1 MVAVPLACTP
11 SVPPPIPRRSLMGGI
26 THARMGASADFGG
39 SRVLQACR
47 DVTMILHA
55 TLPLAVTPS
64 AEPPRRN
71 PAVLVSGRPRS
82 VRIRREFPWSGAER
96 TWMLDLEIEV
106 PDTDPERLLAECEG
120 FLVDEDG
127 QTIGV
132 VEGIERDGP
141 FGAVSALIVAAGWFG
156 RKQLRV
162 DADAIE
168 SLAPLERRIIVA
180 PEATDP
186 PPRVLADGRS

>member
-1 MVAVPLACTP
+1 
-11 SVPPPIPRRSLMGGI
+11 
-26 THARMGASADFGG
+26 MGASADFGG
-39 SRVLQACR
+39 SRVLQPCR
-47 DVTMILHA
+47 DVTVILHA
-55 TLPLAVTPS
+55 TLPLAVTQS
-64 AEPPRRN
+64 AEPPRRT

-82 VRIRREFPWSGAER
+82 VRIRREFPWSSGER

-120 FLVDEDG
+120 FLVEANDG

-141 FGAVSALIVAAGWFG
+141 FGAVSALVVAAGWFG

-168 SLAPLERRIIVA
+168 ALAPLERRITVV
-180 PEATDP
+180 PGATDP
-186 PPRVLADGRS
+186 PPGVGGDDRS

>member
-1 MVAVPLACTP
+1 MREWMRLRISVVRACCDPVATVT
-11 SVPPPIPRRSLMGGI
+11 VI
-26 THARMGASADFGG
+26 
-39 SRVLQACR
+39 LQ
-47 DVTMILHA
+47 T
-55 TLPLAVTPS
+55 TLPLTATQSPD
-64 AEPPRRN
+64 PPRRA
-71 PAVLVSGRPRS
+71 PAVVVSGRPRS
-82 VRIRREFPWSGAER
+82 VRIRRELPWSGGER

-120 FLVDEDG
+120 FVVEGGDG

-132 VEGIERDGP
+132 VEGLERDGP

-168 SLAPLERRIIVA
+168 ALAPLERRIIVM
-180 PEATDP
+180 PGATDP
-186 PPRVLADGRS
+186 PPRVGGDGRS